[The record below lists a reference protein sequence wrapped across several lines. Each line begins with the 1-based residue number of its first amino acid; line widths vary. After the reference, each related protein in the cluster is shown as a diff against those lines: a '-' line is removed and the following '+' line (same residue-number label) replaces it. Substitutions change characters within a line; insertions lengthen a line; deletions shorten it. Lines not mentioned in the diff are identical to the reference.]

1 MTAQIEKSVKQMIK
15 VITTTFFGTFGSM
28 MLNYGISLM
37 VLRKTGS
44 ALSFGITIL
53 LVPLINLVLSPF
65 AGHYADK
72 YDRKKIIL
80 YSQVLSLVT
89 LLIFSI
95 MYKMETMPLVLMV
108 SIIISLLAV
117 GDAFF
122 SSASNASVASI
133 VRDADIQKLSSF
145 KQTMTAGSQVLA
157 PLLGAFLFA
166 LMNFEFYILL
176 VAFLELLALIINQT
190 IDYKLYKKDDN
201 HTIAKIEENEDAF
214 KSMLKTLKFLMK
226 SKEAKSLFEVAIMM
240 NFFAAVIVVGI
251 PYVLLNEFNATDFQY
266 SLFQVSAVLGMILF
280 SIYYGT
286 SKREEGNVF
295 RILFVCS
302 LIFGLLLGMLSI
314 PFFIHMDNLWKI
326 IIYIIFSFGFG
337 VGAAIINVPL
347 NIFFHKHIH
356 ESLKGRVFALM
367 TALMSSLVPLG
378 TLFFGIL
385 FDVFSPRWIFIG
397 TGLIVTLFMIFYYVR
412 VDKNI
417 LKRENFE
424 GFMIE

>member
-190 IDYKLYKKDDN
+190 IDYKFNKKNDN